1 MEKEI
6 QVTLSDSPL
15 KFTYQ
20 TPEGAVGLL
29 VIPGL
34 VKEMTKEKAISIFE
48 EKSAFG
54 LKLLAIEGNIVTQ
67 A

>member
-1 MEKEI
+1 MEETI
-6 QVTLSDSPL
+6 PITRSDSPL

-20 TPEGAVGLL
+20 TPEGDIGLL

-34 VKEMTKEKAISIFE
+34 VKEMTREEAINIFN

-54 LKLLAIEGNIVTQ
+54 LKLLAIEGNVVG
-67 A
+67 

>member
-1 MEKEI
+1 MEEI
-6 QVTLSDSPL
+6 QITKSDSPL

-34 VKEMTKEKAISIFE
+34 VKEMTKAEAIEIFK

-54 LKLLAIEGNIVTQ
+54 LKLIAIEGNIPKP
-67 A
+67 